1 MFVGVFY
8 VDTGE
13 AASSTTDC
21 ADSQRSPQERP
32 QATGERLNPLQD
44 NDRVSLTQKL
54 KIYNNITTVHRFIA
68 LALCTKWRIWSTL

>member
-1 MFVGVFY
+1 MFVDMFY
-8 VDTGE
+8 VDTDE

-21 ADSQRSPQERP
+21 ANPQRSPQECP
-32 QATGERLNPLQD
+32 QATGERPNPLQ

-68 LALCTKWRIWSTL
+68 LTLCTKWKIWSIL